1 MTQAPSLS
9 EYEQRRMLRPTFG
22 LGLVLLIHLGL
33 LAVLKAPGRHLDP
46 LNEGERRPPVV
57 WLAPIKPAKP
67 VPRPE
72 PDKKAL
78 ENAPPPRTNR
88 PSTQPAPEP
97 VLPAPATIVQP
108 EAITP
113 PAPVEANRDAA
124 KFDVNAALKS
134 ARVIATKRAG
144 KDDIPLDQ
152 LKDRPVNEL
161 STESRLGKEIA
172 KAARPDCMDVVRG
185 AGTLAPLAAALVT
198 LTDKKDSGCKW

>member
-1 MTQAPSLS
+1 MTQAFSFR
-9 EYEQRRMLRPTFG
+9 EYEQRRKLRPAFG

-33 LAVLKAPGRHLDP
+33 LAVLKAPGRPPDTVD
-46 LNEGERRPPVV
+46 EDRRPPMV
-57 WLAPIKPAKP
+57 WLAPVKPAKP

-72 PDKKAL
+72 PEKKAL
-78 ENAPPPRTNR
+78 ENAPPPRASR
-88 PSTQPAPEP
+88 PATQALP
-97 VLPAPATIVQP
+97 VPPAPAATVQP

-113 PAPVEANRDAA
+113 PVPLEANRDAP

-161 STESRLGKEIA
+161 STESRLGKEFA

-185 AGTLAPLAAALVT
+185 VGTLAPLAAVLVT

>member
-1 MTQAPSLS
+1 MAQAPSFR
-9 EYEQRRMLRPTFG
+9 EYEQRRMLRPAFG

-33 LAVLKAPGRHLDP
+33 LAVLKAPGRPPEAVDEDRWPP
-46 LNEGERRPPVV
+46 LV

-67 VPRPE
+67 VPRSEPE
-72 PDKKAL
+72 KKAL
-78 ENAPPPRTNR
+78 ENAPPPHASR
-88 PSTQPAPEP
+88 PATQALPE
-97 VLPAPATIVQP
+97 PAPAGPAAPVQP

-113 PAPVEANRDAA
+113 PVPVEASRDAP

-172 KAARPDCMDVVRG
+172 RSARADCMDVVRG
-185 AGTLAPLAAALVT
+185 VGTLAPLAAVLVT

>member
-1 MTQAPSLS
+1 MAQAPSFR
-9 EYEQRRMLRPTFG
+9 EYEQKRMLRPAFG
-22 LGLVLLIHLGL
+22 LSLALLIHLGL
-33 LAVLKAPGRHLDP
+33 LAVLNAPGRPQDAVD
-46 LNEGERRPPVV
+46 EEDRRPPLV

-67 VPRPE
+67 VPRPGPE
-72 PDKKAL
+72 KKVREDA
-78 ENAPPPRTNR
+78 APPRTNR
-88 PSTQPAPEP
+88 PATQAVPVQPAP
-97 VLPAPATIVQP
+97 AAIVQP

-113 PAPVEANRDAA
+113 PAPVEANRDAP

-161 STESRLGKEIA
+161 STESRLGKGIA
-172 KAARPDCMDVVRG
+172 RSARPDCMDVVRG
-185 AGTLAPLAAALVT
+185 AGTLAPLAAAYFA